1 MKIRT
6 DIVRLYKDVHGW
18 VGIFCGLFLFTAF
31 FAGAVTMFQGPLE
44 RWLSPAVMVP
54 STPIAD
60 VPRLIQQTLKT
71 HPEAKRGYSITIDE
85 NAPDQARMVW
95 VKRDKDAARD
105 HDETK
110 GTRFSAGFG
119 PDGKLNVAVTPVTP
133 VGHFINLLHQQAGIP
148 LGHETAM
155 IIVGII
161 CLLYAIAL
169 VSGVVIL
176 LPSLVKDLFAMRL
189 GKNIKRKWLDIHNA
203 LGIFSLPFH
212 IIMALTTLVFAF
224 HDVFYDVQDTVVH
237 GGKIQQLW
245 SRPNV
250 PKPARGTPLQP
261 ASEIIAG
268 MQETYP
274 DFTVTR
280 LEYSAGKGG
289 ALLLRVWGTDPQH
302 GVRARSE
309 GFAVLNPYSGAVIQ
323 NDYMPGA
330 QNGWYA
336 TLTAFF
342 TLHFGSYGGLP
353 VRWGYFA
360 LGLVGAFL
368 FYSGNVLWVE
378 TRRRRNGGVDTG
390 STRNLERLTIG
401 WVAGTVAGTALLIA
415 VGKAAAMAGV
425 RLNPWMAFYVIFIA
439 AILWAFLRPALAAKR
454 ELFWFSGLTSAAT
467 GACLLIV
474 QFV

>member
-31 FAGAVTMFQGPLE
+31 FAGAITMFQSPLE
-44 RWLSPAVMVP
+44 RWLSPAVTVP
-54 STPIAD
+54 ATPLAD
-60 VPRLIQQTLKT
+60 VPRLIQETLKL
-71 HPEAKRGYSITIDE
+71 HPEAKRGFTIDIE
-85 NAPDQARMVW
+85 SGSPDLARMVW
-95 VKRDKDAARD
+95 VKRDKNAGRD

-110 GTRFSAGFG
+110 GTHFSAGLG
-119 PDGKLNVAVTPVTP
+119 SDGKLNVAVTPLSP
-133 VGHFINLLHQQAGIP
+133 AGHFVNVLHQQAGIP
-148 LGHETAM
+148 LEHETAM
-155 IIVGII
+155 IIVGIL

-169 VSGVVIL
+169 VSGVIIL

-203 LGIFSLPFH
+203 LGLFSLPFH

-224 HDVFYDVQDTVVH
+224 HDVFYDVQDTVIH

-245 SRPNV
+245 SRPSI
-250 PKPARGTPLQP
+250 PKPVRGTPLQP
-261 ASEIIAG
+261 ATEILSG
-268 MQETYP
+268 MKGSYP

-280 LEYSAGKGG
+280 LDYSAGKGG
-289 ALLLRVWGTDPQH
+289 AMLLRVWGTDPQH
-302 GVRARSE
+302 GVRSRDE
-309 GFAVLNPYSGAVIQ
+309 GFAVVNPYSGAVIQ

-360 LGLVGAFL
+360 LGITGAFL

-378 TRRRRNGGVDTG
+378 TRRRRNGGVDTVT
-390 STRNLERLTIG
+390 TRALERLTVG
-401 WVAGTVAGTALLIA
+401 WVSGTVAGVALLVAGAKLA
-415 VGKAAAMAGV
+415 VMYGMRLPPDGVFYAAFV
-425 RLNPWMAFYVIFIA
+425 A
-439 AILWAFLRPALAAKR
+439 ALAWAFWRPLGQARR
-454 ELFWFSGLTSAAT
+454 ELFCCAGLMTIATVAWFL
-467 GACLLIV
+467 GA

>member
-6 DIVRLYKDVHGW
+6 DVVRLYKDVHGW

-54 STPIAD
+54 VTPIAD
-60 VPRLIQQTLKT
+60 VPVLIEKTLKT
-71 HPEAKRGYSITIDE
+71 HPEAKRSYSITIDE
-85 NAPDQARMVW
+85 NVPDHARMVW
-95 VKRDKDAARD
+95 VKRDKDAARG
-105 HDETK
+105 HDEAK

-133 VGHFINLLHQQAGIP
+133 VGHFINVLHQQAGIP
-148 LGHETAM
+148 LEHETAL

-169 VSGVVIL
+169 VSGVIIL
-176 LPSLVKDLFAMRL
+176 LPALAKDLFAIRL

-203 LGIFSLPFH
+203 LGFFSLPFH
-212 IIMALTTLVFAF
+212 IIIALTSLVFAF
-224 HDVFYDVQDTVVH
+224 HDVFYDVQDTVIH

-245 SRPNV
+245 SRPLV
-250 PKPARGTPLQP
+250 PQPVRGTPLQS
-261 ASEIIAG
+261 ASEIIAD
-268 MQETYP
+268 MNKAYP

-280 LEYSAGKGG
+280 LDYSAGKGG
-289 ALLLRVWGTDPQH
+289 AMLLRVWGTDPRY
-302 GVRARSE
+302 GVRGRKE
-309 GFAVLNPYSGAVIQ
+309 GFAVVNPYTGSVIQ

-330 QNGWYA
+330 QSGWYA

-353 VRWGYFA
+353 VRLGYFV
-360 LGLVGAFL
+360 LGITGAFL

-378 TRRRRNGGVDTG
+378 TRRRRNGGIDTL
-390 STRNLERLTIG
+390 STKILEKLTIG
-401 WVAGTVAGTALLIA
+401 WVSGTIAGTALLITA
-415 VGKAAAMAGV
+415 GKIATISGAHLSAEI
-425 RLNPWMAFYVIFIA
+425 AFYSVFAGAIA
-439 AILWAFLRPALAAKR
+439 WSFLRPACSAKR
-454 ELFWFSGLTSAAT
+454 ELFRFSAILSAVI
-467 GACLLIV
+467 GVCLLV
-474 QFV
+474 SQFL